1 MKIEREDILRLISEI
16 IQGISGDPSI
26 KISDADGSDT
36 IEAWDSLV
44 TVAIATAF
52 NDEYALEVDVDGL
65 DKFSSVAA
73 ILDMFELK

>member
-16 IQGISGDPSI
+16 IQGITGDPSI

-36 IEAWDSLV
+36 IEEWDSLV

-52 NDEYALEVDVDGL
+52 NDEYALEVDVDQL

-73 ILDMFELK
+73 ILDMLELK

>member
-16 IQGISGDPSI
+16 IQGITGDPSI

-36 IEAWDSLV
+36 IEEWDSLV
-44 TVAIATAF
+44 TVAIATAC
-52 NDEYALEVDVDGL
+52 NDEYALEVDVDEL

-73 ILDMFELK
+73 ILDMLELK